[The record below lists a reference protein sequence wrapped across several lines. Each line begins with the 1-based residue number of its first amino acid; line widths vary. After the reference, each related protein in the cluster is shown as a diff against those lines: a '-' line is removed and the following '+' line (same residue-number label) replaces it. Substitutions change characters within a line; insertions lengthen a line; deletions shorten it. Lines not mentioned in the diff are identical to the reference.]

1 MELNESIGY
10 KRNDNETNLN
20 EIFNSPLIRKKKLY
34 IIKKRLV

>member
-20 EIFNSPLIRKKKLY
+20 EIFNSPLIRKKVIHY
-34 IIKKRLV
+34 KKRLV